1 MDPDFID
8 FIITNLKILG
18 MVKVNEKISL
28 HKGHLQ
34 IRNSPFDFL
43 QRWLCKDSRDT
54 LIFFIQD
61 LIKKISK
68 LLIQDQND
76 FFYYSISSILNEI
89 EKVYTGLNN
98 LKITY
103 NNDSVTVV
111 RIENIITHFKDISVK
126 ARTFLI

>member
-18 MVKVNEKISL
+18 MVKINEKISI

-34 IRNSPFDFL
+34 IRSNPFDFL

-61 LIKKISK
+61 LIKKIAT
-68 LLIQDQND
+68 LLNGEQGE

-103 NNDSVTVV
+103 NNDSITVV

-126 ARTFLI
+126 ARTLLI